1 MESGHVPRRLDKFE
15 CTGPRCPDKAKMS
28 GHDEVSRCRGVEVLF
43 FPIHQRFTAAA
54 AGSEVGAAAGEI
66 HAKTDLR
73 MRQVCLPALLE
84 VPNPGEWM
92 NRNTACSVAAACILG
107 VALGDP
113 SRPRLENQPLE
124 FSMLFKDHGQRGSAF
139 FW

>member
-1 MESGHVPRRLDKFE
+1 MCDVRVARKKKWGTQD
-15 CTGPRCPDKAKMS
+15 A
-28 GHDEVSRCRGVEVLF
+28 SRSIRWAG
-43 FPIHQRFTAAA
+43 RA
-54 AGSEVGAAAGEI
+54 AGIQIHSGGGRLEVGAAAGEI

-124 FSMLFKDHGQRGSAF
+124 FSMLF
-139 FW
+139 